1 MLSCCSMDGHRRR
14 ILGGMSFTS
23 WKYAELSHVRM
34 HYLEAGSGSDVVLLF
49 HGWPHTSHS
58 WRHVIPK
65 LESRHRVLAPD
76 MRGLGDSSRPAAGYD
91 IKSVASDIIEMLD
104 ALGIERFSIVGH
116 DWGGPVAFA
125 VCLLAPLRVKRFAV
139 IDAVL
144 PGDGRAAGGNQGGL
158 RWHHAFHRTPDLPE
172 ALTAGGEA
180 EYLNWFYKE
189 YSERAGAVGAEDLA
203 EYVRTCSQPGAMR
216 AGFEYYRSVELSN
229 AFASE
234 MIAKHGKLQI
244 PTLTVGGGAGRGRG
258 PEAAESVSLVAKN
271 ITSHNHP
278 RLRSPRSRRSTG

>member
-1 MLSCCSMDGHRRR
+1 MISHRYAKLSQ
-14 ILGGMSFTS
+14 
-23 WKYAELSHVRM
+23 VRM
-34 HYLEAGSGSDVVLLF
+34 HYLEAGSGRDAVVLL
-49 HGWPHTSHS
+49 HGWPHTSHA

-65 LESRHRVLAPD
+65 LESSHHVLAPD
-76 MRGLGDSSRPAAGYD
+76 MRGLGDSSRPATGYD
-91 IKSVASDIIEMLD
+91 IKSVASDIIELVD

-139 IDAVL
+139 IDVVL

-158 RWHHAFHRTPDLPE
+158 RWHHAFHRAPNLPE
-172 ALTAGGEA
+172 ALTAGREGV
-180 EYLNWFYKE
+180 YLDWFYQE

-203 EYVRTCSQPGAMR
+203 EYVRSYSQPGAMR

-229 AFASE
+229 AFASQ
-234 MIAKHGKLQI
+234 MIAKSGKLKI

-258 PEAAESVSLVAKN
+258 PEVAESVSLVVEN
-271 ITSHNHP
+271 VTSHIIPGCGHLVPEEAPDELSNLLVPFLGDP
-278 RLRSPRSRRSTG
+278 R